1 MNKIKFIQFLVAI
14 LVGYLIF
21 KSTEGVHE
29 HVEPKTQIVNSMPL
43 MDPAGRKV
51 SDLNN
56 LKGKILLVSFWAT
69 WCEPCKKELP
79 ELVKLKEMFPGDDF
93 EILLINEDEVEKGKQ
108 ALVLEFF
115 DSLNIDPENFLLY
128 FDKDFKNAELFNVE
142 VLPTSILLDQDRR
155 QIFSAQGY
163 IDWLDEKRIAEIKSL
178 FGN

>member
-21 KSTEGVHE
+21 KSTEGVQE
-29 HVEPKTQIVNSMPL
+29 PVEQESQIVNSMPL

-51 SDLNN
+51 SDLSE
-56 LKGKILLVSFWAT
+56 LKGKVVLVSFWAT
-69 WCEPCKKELP
+69 WCEPCKKEIP
-79 ELVKLKEMFPGDDF
+79 ELVKLKELFPGDEF
-93 EILLINEDEVEKGKQ
+93 EILLINEDEAEKGKQ
-108 ALVLEFF
+108 DLVLEFF
-115 DSLNIDPENFLLY
+115 DSLKVDPENFLLY
-128 FDKDFKNAELFNVE
+128 FDKDFKNAELFSVE

-178 FGN
+178 FEN